1 MRNGT
6 IRNEKEIID
15 DIMVENLIAFS
26 LRNRLLVL
34 LFAAGIFGWGL
45 YEVQHN
51 PVDAIPDLS
60 ENQVIVFT
68 EWMGRSPQVI
78 EDQVTYPL
86 VANLQGIPKLKNIRG
101 TSMFGMSF
109 VYLIFEDNVDIY
121 WARTRV
127 AERLNFAQ
135 KLLPEGISP
144 TLGPDGTGVGHIFW
158 YTLDAKGYNLGEQR
172 ALQDWYIKFALQ
184 TVPGVS
190 EVASFGGFQK
200 QYQVIIDP
208 VKLNYYNLSMMDVLK
223 AVKANNNDVGGR
235 KFEMSDKSYIV
246 RGLGYIKSIG
256 EIENISLST
265 SNNVPIR
272 IKDVGSV
279 QMGGD
284 IRYGIF
290 DENGEGE
297 KVGGIV
303 VMRYGENADA
313 VIRSVKAKMNE
324 VQKGLPEG
332 IQFNFAYDRSSLIEE
347 AISSVK
353 GTLIEVFIS
362 VSIIVLIFLFHWR
375 SALIILIQIP
385 ISVSASFILLN
396 QFGLS
401 SNIMS
406 LTGIALAI
414 GVIVDDGIVMVENA
428 YRHLSEAQLQEKT

>member
-1 MRNGT
+1 
-6 IRNEKEIID
+6 
-15 DIMVENLIAFS
+15 MVEKLISFS

-34 LFAAGIFGWGL
+34 LLALGVFIWGI
-45 YEVQHN
+45 YEVRSN

-101 TSMFGMSF
+101 ASMFGMSF
-109 VYLIFEDNVDIY
+109 VYLVFEDNTDIY

-127 AERLNFAQ
+127 TERLNFAQ
-135 KLLPEGISP
+135 KLLPEGITP

-158 YTLDAKGYNLGEQR
+158 YSLNAKGYDLGEQR
-172 ALQDWYIKFALQ
+172 AIQDWYIKFALQ

-200 QYQVIIDP
+200 QYQIVIDP

-223 AVKANNNDVGGR
+223 AVKSNNNDVGGR
-235 KFEMSDKSYIV
+235 KFEMSDMAYIV
-246 RGLGYIKSIG
+246 RGLGYIKSIP
-256 EIENISLST
+256 EIENIPVST
-265 SNNVPIR
+265 TNNIPVR

-290 DENGEGE
+290 DANGEGE
-297 KVGGIV
+297 RVGGIV
-303 VMRYGENADA
+303 VMRYGENANE
-313 VIRSVKAKMNE
+313 VIQRVKAKMDE
-324 VQKGLPEG
+324 VKKGLPEG
-332 IQFNFAYDRSSLIEE
+332 IEFSIDYDRSGLIQE
-347 AISSVK
+347 AMDAVK
-353 GTLIEVFIS
+353 GTLLEVFIS
-362 VSIIVLIFLFHWR
+362 VSLVILIFLFHGR

-385 ISVSASFILLN
+385 ISVAAGFILLN
-396 QFGLS
+396 YFGFS

-428 YRHLSEAQLQEKT
+428 YRHLSEAEQKLPV